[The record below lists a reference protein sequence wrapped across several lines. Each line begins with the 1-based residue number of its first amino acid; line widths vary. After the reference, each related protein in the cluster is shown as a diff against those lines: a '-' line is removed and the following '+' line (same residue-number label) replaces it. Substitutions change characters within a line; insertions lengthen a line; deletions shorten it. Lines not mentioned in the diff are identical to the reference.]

1 MDLKKAEA
9 LLAEYYEGRTSREEE
24 AFLKDF
30 FRKEKVPS
38 EMEADRQL
46 FLSLME
52 SEEEILPDPQFDEK
66 LFAAIEE
73 QDRKNN
79 GLNKREIS
87 RKPLAR
93 RMVIAV
99 SGIAAG
105 IAILIGSYFMLIEQQ
120 VHNNLL
126 AGEEYT
132 IQETMLAYEEARN
145 ALVMV
150 SQVMNRGTEKLEPLS
165 KMEESTRDLQLIN
178 KFHQGAS
185 ELQALSKF
193 DEAVNSLGRNY

>member
-1 MDLKKAEA
+1 MDLKKVKA
-9 LLAEYYEGRTSREEE
+9 LLAEYYEGRTSREDE
-24 AFLKDF
+24 ACLKDF
-30 FRKEKVPS
+30 FSKEKVPS

-66 LFAAIEE
+66 LFAAIGE
-73 QDRKNN
+73 QDRKNY
-79 GLNKREIS
+79 GLNKGEIS
-87 RKPLAR
+87 IKSPAR

-120 VHNNLL
+120 VQDNLL

-132 IQETMLAYEEARN
+132 IEETMLAYEEARN
-145 ALVMV
+145 ALVLV

-165 KMEESTRDLQLIN
+165 KMEEATRELRMIN
-178 KFHQGAS
+178 KFHQGTS
-185 ELQALSKF
+185 ELQALSRL
-193 DEAVNSLGRNY
+193 DEAVTSPGRNY